1 MGANLNESV
10 QFSGPLVEGEHW
22 PVLTVSHYDSD
33 FHHPPAGTDVG
44 QWIADNEIPYDA
56 IDTESGGKGM
66 NDEIVGML
74 IADSR
79 VHARSA
85 MRLLLAQVSD
95 VVVVGEA
102 ADVDAAISAVGTCR
116 PDVVLLDWELTRQS
130 PERNRDAALDELRL
144 ASPESFVIALS
155 GLPEARREALAV
167 GADAFVSKG
176 DPPEKLLAAVG
187 SCGRISRF

>member
-1 MGANLNESV
+1 MNDK
-10 QFSGPLVEGEHW
+10 
-22 PVLTVSHYDSD
+22 TVS
-33 FHHPPAGTDVG
+33 V
-44 QWIADNEIPYDA
+44 
-56 IDTESGGKGM
+56 
-66 NDEIVGML
+66 L

-85 MRLLLAQVSD
+85 IRLLLAQVSG

-102 ADVDAAISAVGTCR
+102 ADVDAAVSAIAACR

-155 GLPEARREALAV
+155 GLPEARREALAA

-176 DPPEKLLAAVG
+176 DPPERLLAAVG
-187 SCGRISRF
+187 SCRRVSEF

>member
-1 MGANLNESV
+1 
-10 QFSGPLVEGEHW
+10 
-22 PVLTVSHYDSD
+22 
-33 FHHPPAGTDVG
+33 
-44 QWIADNEIPYDA
+44 
-56 IDTESGGKGM
+56 M
-66 NDEIVGML
+66 NDRIVSVL

-102 ADVDAAISAVGTCR
+102 ADVDAAISAIAACR
-116 PDVVLLDWELTRQS
+116 PDVVLLDWGLTRRS
-130 PERNRDAALDELRL
+130 PGRNGGAALDDLRV
-144 ASPESFVIALS
+144 ASPGSFVIALS
-155 GLPEARREALAV
+155 GLPEARREALAA

-187 SCGRISRF
+187 SCRRISRF

>member
-1 MGANLNESV
+1 MC
-10 QFSGPLVEGEHW
+10 
-22 PVLTVSHYDSD
+22 Y
-33 FHHPPAGTDVG
+33 
-44 QWIADNEIPYDA
+44 
-56 IDTESGGKGM
+56 TESGDKRM
-66 NDEIVGML
+66 NDKIVTVL

-85 MRLLLAQVSD
+85 MRLLLAQEPD

-102 ADVDAAISAVGTCR
+102 ADVDAAISAIAVCR
-116 PDVVLLDWELTRQS
+116 PDVVLLDWELARQS
-130 PERNRDAALDELRL
+130 PGQNGDAALDDLRV

-155 GLPEARREALAV
+155 GLPEARREALAA

-187 SCGRISRF
+187 SCGRSSRF